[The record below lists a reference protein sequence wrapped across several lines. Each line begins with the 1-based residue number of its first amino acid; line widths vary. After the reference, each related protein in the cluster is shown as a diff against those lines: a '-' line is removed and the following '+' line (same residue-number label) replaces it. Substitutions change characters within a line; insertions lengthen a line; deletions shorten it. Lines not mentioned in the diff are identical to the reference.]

1 MLDWLKAQLK
11 LHILRPRFKRLYD
24 CGCAGLPANAPRT
37 LLSYI
42 VHPFSIS
49 PNDPRF
55 LRHINIWRARKIVQ
69 VLNELGYIV
78 DVVDYRDTKFVPHRK
93 YEVFIGHGG
102 INFERIVERLPDSA
116 TKIYFSTG
124 CYWRFHNGQELARFA
139 ALQERRGVNLPP
151 DRLITHS
158 EEGALLASDG
168 IVGIGNDFTRQT
180 YTGFSPVI
188 MVNNTAL
195 IDDHYEQ
202 VQKNFEAGRSHF
214 LYYAGEGNVHKGL
227 DLLLDAFLQ
236 LKGEHLWI
244 CTHLDQQFEEV
255 YSEALQNRSN
265 IHLIGWLQARSSQY
279 YGVMNRCNWAILPS
293 CSEGGAQSIIE
304 CMNQGLI
311 SMVSQ
316 ACGLDI
322 GDYGVM
328 LNPCTVEDIAEIVQG
343 LSQRSPEWCEERSR
357 RTRKAAVTE
366 FSETAFLQNMN
377 DAIQAI
383 IKRKG

>member
-1 MLDWLKAQLK
+1 MLHWAKAQLK
-11 LHILRPRFKRLYD
+11 RHIFGPRFKRLYD
-24 CGCAGLPANAPRT
+24 CGRPGLPANATRA

-55 LRHINIWRARKIVQ
+55 LRHINIWRSRKIVR

-78 DVVDYRDTKFVPHRK
+78 DVVDYRDAKFVPHRK
-93 YEVFIGHGG
+93 YDLFIGHGG
-102 INFERIVERLPDSA
+102 INFEGIVERLPDGA

-124 CYWRFHNGQELARFA
+124 CYWRFHNGQELARLS
-139 ALQERRGVNLPP
+139 ALQERRAVNLPP

-158 EEGALLASDG
+158 EEGALLAADG
-168 IVGIGNDFTRQT
+168 IIALGNNFTRQT

-188 MVNNTAL
+188 MINNTAL
-195 IDDHYEQ
+195 ADDHYKRTQ
-202 VQKNFEAGRSHF
+202 RDVEAGRNHF

>member
-11 LHILRPRFKRLYD
+11 LHIFRPRFKRLYD
-24 CGCAGLPANAPRT
+24 CGCAGLPANAPRA

-55 LRHINIWRARKIVQ
+55 LRHINIWRSRKIVQ

-78 DVVDYRDTKFVPHRK
+78 DVVDYRNTKFVPHRK

-102 INFERIVERLPDSA
+102 INLERIVERLPDSA

-124 CYWRFHNGQELARFA
+124 CYWRFHNGQELARLS
-139 ALQERRGVNLPP
+139 ALQERKGVKLPP

-158 EEGALLASDG
+158 EEGALLAADG
-168 IVGIGNDFTRQT
+168 IIALGNSFTRQT

-188 MVNNTAL
+188 MINNTAL
-195 IDDHYEQ
+195 ADDHYEQ

-214 LYYAGEGNVHKGL
+214 FYYTGEGNVHKGL
-227 DLLLDAFLQ
+227 DLLLETFLQ
-236 LKGEHLWI
+236 LKDEHLWI
-244 CTHLDQQFEEV
+244 CTPISQRFKEV
-255 YSEALQNRSN
+255 HSEALQNRSN
-265 IHLIGWLQARSSQY
+265 IHVIGWVQARSSQHY
-279 YGVMNRCNWAILPS
+279 EVMNRCNWTILPS
-293 CSEGGAQSIIE
+293 CSEGQSHSIVE

-311 SMVSQ
+311 PVVSQ

-328 LNPCTVEDIAEIVQG
+328 LNPCTIERITEVVQS
-343 LSQRSPEWCEERSR
+343 LSQRSPAWCEEMSR
-357 RTRKAAVTE
+357 RTRKVVVTE
-366 FSETAFLQNMN
+366 FSETAFWQNIR
-377 DAIQAI
+377 DAIQAVVG
-383 IKRKG
+383 RKG

>member
-11 LHILRPRFKRLYD
+11 LHILRPRFKRLYN

-55 LRHINIWRARKIVQ
+55 LRHINIWRARKIIQ

-102 INFERIVERLPDSA
+102 INFQRIVERLPDSA

-124 CYWRFHNGQELARFA
+124 CYWRFHNGQELARLA
-139 ALQERRGVNLPP
+139 ALQERRRVNLPP
-151 DRLITHS
+151 DRLIAHS
-158 EEGALLASDG
+158 EEGALLAADG
-168 IVGIGNDFTRQT
+168 IIGTGNDFTRRT
-180 YTGFSPVI
+180 YADFSPVI
-188 MVNNTAL
+188 MINNTAL
-195 IDDHYEQ
+195 ADDHYEQ
-202 VQKNFEAGRSHF
+202 VQKDFEAGRNHF
-214 LYYAGEGNVHKGL
+214 LYYTGEGNVHKGL
-227 DLLLDAFLQ
+227 DLLLEAFLQ

-244 CTHLDQQFEEV
+244 CTPISQRFKEV

-265 IHLIGWLQARSSQY
+265 IHVIGWVQPCSSQHY
-279 YGVMNRCNWAILPS
+279 EVMNRCNWAILPS
-293 CSEGGAQSIIE
+293 CSEGQSHSIVE

-311 SMVSQ
+311 PVVSH

-328 LNPCTVEDIAEIVQG
+328 LNPCTIEKIAEVVQG
-343 LSQRSPEWCEERSR
+343 LSQHSPVWHEEMSR
-357 RTRKAAVTE
+357 RSRKAAVTE
-366 FSETAFLQNMN
+366 FSETVFLHNMR
-377 DAIQAI
+377 DAIQAV
-383 IKRKG
+383 IKRNG

>member
-1 MLDWLKAQLK
+1 MLHWAKAQLK
-11 LHILRPRFKRLYD
+11 QHIFRTRFKRLCD
-24 CGCAGLPANAPRT
+24 RGASGLPTKAPRA

-42 VHPFSIS
+42 VRPFSIS
-49 PNDPRF
+49 PNEPRF
-55 LRHINIWRARKIVQ
+55 LHHISIWHARKIVQ
-69 VLNELGYIV
+69 TLNKSGYIV

-93 YEVFIGHGG
+93 YELFIGHGG
-102 INFERIVERLPDSA
+102 INFERIVRQFPDR
-116 TKIYFSTG
+116 TTRIYFSTG
-124 CYWRFHNGQELARFA
+124 TYWKFHNKQELARLA

-151 DRLITHS
+151 ERLIIHS
-158 EEGALLASDG
+158 EEEALLAADG
-168 IVGIGNDFTRQT
+168 IIALGNNFTRQT

-195 IDDHYEQ
+195 VDDHYER
-202 VQKNFEAGRSHF
+202 VQKDFQAGRNHF
-214 LYYAGEGNVHKGL
+214 FYYAGEGNIHKGL
-227 DLLLDAFLQ
+227 DLLLEAFLE
-236 LKGEHLWI
+236 LRGEHLWI
-244 CTHLDQQFEEV
+244 CTHLDQRFKEV

-265 IHLIGWLQARSSQY
+265 IHVVGWVQSRSSQY
-279 YGVMNRCNWAILPS
+279 YGVMGRCNWAILPS
-293 CSEGGAQSIIE
+293 CSEGQPHSMVE

-311 SMVSQ
+311 PLVSQ

-328 LNPCTVEDIAEIVQG
+328 LNPCTIKRIGEVVQG
-343 LSQRSPEWCEERSR
+343 LAQRSPGWCQERSR